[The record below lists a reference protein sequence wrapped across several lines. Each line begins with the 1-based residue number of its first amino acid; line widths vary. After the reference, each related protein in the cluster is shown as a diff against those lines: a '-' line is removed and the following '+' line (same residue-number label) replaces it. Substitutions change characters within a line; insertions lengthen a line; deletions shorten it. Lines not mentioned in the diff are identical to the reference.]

1 MAYFV
6 YILRCEDGS
15 LYTGI
20 TTDLSRRYAE
30 HCGKGGKGAKYTHS
44 HRPLRL
50 ERAWSC
56 SGKGDALRLEH
67 RIKQLTHARKEALL
81 LGAEP
86 EGLCLETYENV
97 PLE

>member
-6 YILRCEDGS
+6 YILRCEGGS

-20 TTDLSRRYAE
+20 TTDLSRRFAE
-30 HCGKGGKGAKYTHS
+30 HCGKDGKGAKYTHS
-44 HRPLRL
+44 RRPLRF

-56 SGKGDALRLEH
+56 PGKGDALRLEY
-67 RIKQLTHARKEALL
+67 RIKQLTHAQKEALL
-81 LGAEP
+81 LGSAP
-86 EGLCLETYENV
+86 EKLDLGAYESV